1 MTPPQI
7 DYGMVLLAN
16 VFNLLVVGVFL
27 ARAHRLRRLEWML
40 GLGVVLLALPAS
52 VAIIANMLEGREWWT
67 IVLPL
72 FFLSYCILEFVLDY
86 VLKSDFRKTDFLY
99 TYLALFYLAA
109 LALIGYSFGVQK
121 LHGFITLG
129 TYFLG
134 LGAAWYSYRKV
145 GHGSKDY

>member
-86 VLKSDFRKTDFLY
+86 VLKSDSGRQISCMPILPSSILRLSPSSDT
-99 TYLALFYLAA
+99 A
-109 LALIGYSFGVQK
+109 SV
-121 LHGFITLG
+121 
-129 TYFLG
+129 
-134 LGAAWYSYRKV
+134 YRNSTV
-145 GHGSKDY
+145 S